1 MKKLI
6 LSILAIAILF
16 TSCGED
22 PVEEKGGE
30 IGNNILTGSI
40 SGTVDLDAS
49 IAYELP
55 GTLIVPSG
63 ATLNIPAG
71 TKITATGFGT
81 TTYIGVLK
89 GGTINISGTAANPV
103 VMQSSSGESGSWG
116 GLTICGDAETTS
128 GVDATAEVGGFIYG
142 GTTSA
147 DDSGTIKYLVLKDG
161 GAAINADSEYNGLS
175 LYAVG
180 SGTTIENLAII
191 NGNDDGVEFFG
202 GSVSVTNLYL
212 ENNRDDSI
220 DWTEGWN
227 GTVTNTYV
235 NNSVDT
241 STVVEADGANGNPS
255 LVNLTAVGLSGDTAL
270 QFKKTSGATITG
282 LNLSSNF
289 GTDLDLVGAGSLSD
303 VQINGAD
310 ALISETLNEEDMTY
324 TLDSSVK
331 SATVVDITIF
341 DWAQ

>member
-1 MKKLI
+1 MKKLV
-6 LSILAIAILF
+6 LSIFTIATLF

-22 PVEEKGGE
+22 PVDGPDVET
-30 IGNNILTGSI
+30 GNNILTGSI

-89 GGTINISGTAANPV
+89 GGTININGTESNPV
-103 VMQSSSGESGSWG
+103 VMESNSGESGSWG

-128 GVDATAEVGGFIYG
+128 GVDATAEVGGFTYG
-142 GTTSA
+142 GTTPT
-147 DDSGTIKYLVLKDG
+147 DSSGSISYLVLKDG

-180 SGTTIENLAII
+180 SGTTIANVAII

-241 STVVEADGANGNPS
+241 STVVEADGANGNPTI
-255 LVNLTAVGLSGDTAL
+255 VNLTAIGISGDTAL
-270 QFKKTSGATITG
+270 QFKKTSGATISG

-289 GTDLDLVGAGSLSD
+289 GTDLDLVGAGSLTD
-303 VQINGAD
+303 VLINGAP
-310 ALISETLNEEDMTY
+310 ALISATLNDTDLTY
-324 TLDSSVK
+324 TLDASVK
-331 SATVVDITIF
+331 SATAVDITLF
-341 DWAQ
+341 NWAQ